1 MNANEKP
8 MVWLQISSG
17 RGPVECE
24 SVVYRLL
31 PEIQRAA
38 QAQGLSVTILE
49 TVPGQSPETLASA
62 LIQLQGDKVEEFVR
76 AWQGTIQWTGVSP
89 FRPTH
94 KRKNWFV
101 GIQFLQPPEEKQ
113 WPLTDLKFETMRASG
128 PGGQN
133 VNKVSTAVR
142 LTHIPTGLV
151 VQAREERSQHSNRKL
166 ALARLA
172 ILLRDQSTRA
182 REGVRQNLWDQHNEL
197 ERGNPVKTFKGALE

>member
-8 MVWLQISSG
+8 MVWLQVSSG
-17 RGPVECE
+17 RGPAECE
-24 SVVYRLL
+24 RVVQRLL

-38 QAQGLSVTILE
+38 QAQGLSSTILE
-49 TVPGQSPETLASA
+49 TVAGQAPETLASA
-62 LIQLQGDKVEEFVR
+62 LIQIQGDNVETFAGE
-76 AWQGTIQWTGVSP
+76 WQGTVQWTGVSP

-101 GIQFLQPPEEKQ
+101 GIQFLKPPEEKM

-151 VQAREERSQHSNRKL
+151 VHAREERSQHSNRKL

-172 ILLRDQSTRA
+172 ALLLDQSA
-182 REGVRQNLWDQHNEL
+182 QAKEGVRQHLWDQHNEL
-197 ERGNPVKTFKGALE
+197 ERGNPVKTFKGTLE